1 MLPYFSSSIY
11 PAGLLVYMKQLF
23 FYLQESHVQ
32 IPSRRTFN
40 THISKRVCLTAGC
53 NDHQEESNDN
63 NMDFEK
69 MLQSLSRENIVH
81 KMVFQPLSTTDGEW
95 FLSSPA
101 DGSQYLSINTEVPI
115 PSEDA
120 KLNIEPIT
128 SMKNVNCI
136 DSASSC
142 SSAVNDPDC
151 IVSEDVQSNGSN
163 NGQNFSNRV
172 VEVYVPQTAS
182 SLTKF
187 DYVTEIQEL
196 HWKKSTNS
204 LSNDCV
210 ADLELQF
217 QQAQQDLAK
226 CRCINV
232 KLQTELESTQNENLV
247 LKEELNTRDFH
258 LVHLAEDF
266 FKLHSQF
273 KNLAEQFQL
282 ILNETQNSL
291 NKTFPNCQCR

>member
-1 MLPYFSSSIY
+1 MQ
-11 PAGLLVYMKQLF
+11 M
-23 FYLQESHVQ
+23 
-32 IPSRRTFN
+32 PSRRTFN
-40 THISKRVCLTAGC
+40 THISKHSCLAAGC

-81 KMVFQPLSTTDGEW
+81 KMVFQPSSTIDGEW

-101 DGSQYLSINTEVPI
+101 DGSQYLSISTEAPI

-120 KLNIEPIT
+120 KLKIEPIT
-128 SMKNVNCI
+128 SIINVNCI
-136 DSASSC
+136 DSAST
-142 SSAVNDPDC
+142 AVNDPDC
-151 IVSEDVQSNGSN
+151 VVSENVQSNGSN

-172 VEVYVPQTAS
+172 VEVCVPQTAS

-187 DYVTEIQEL
+187 DYVTQIQEM
-196 HWKKSTNS
+196 HWEKSTNS
-204 LSNDCV
+204 VSNNCV